1 MGIAFVPIYIKYLG
15 VEAYGL
21 IGVYVSMQAWIAL
34 LDMGMTPTLNRE
46 MARYKA
52 GEHDHVWARRLLR
65 TLECIYIVVV
75 GIVITISLILAAPIA
90 SSWLSV
96 EELSVSAVETT
107 IVMMGFI
114 ISIRWFMALYRGAIM
129 GLQEQVWLNKIVVV
143 FATIRGL
150 GVIPVLIFVSSTI
163 EAFFMFQAAVATA
176 ELIVVARKAIHLLPR
191 SDEKIRFDMQ
201 ILKRVWNF
209 AFGVFS
215 LNILGTVLLQSD
227 KVLIALM
234 LPLRY
239 LGLYTLATSICSA
252 LTSLATPIINGAY
265 PRMTELIA
273 KKDQA
278 LLAVTYHKSAQLL
291 AIILVSSGGVISI
304 YSSELLMLWTRDEVI
319 ALAGAGVLTIY
330 AVGTVLNGLMSLP
343 YTLQLSYGYT
353 RLLVCLNSILV
364 LTLVPL
370 TYWSITKFG
379 MIGPA
384 YVWVLLNTIYIGVGV
399 PLMHKKYLQQEQ
411 RRWYIHGFIAP
422 VITVATLCM
431 AFRWCLG
438 PPDIS
443 NQIANAFILI
453 GAFGIAV
460 VATSFSTPFGRNK
473 ISEVQFRADH

>member
-1 MGIAFVPIYIKYLG
+1 
-15 VEAYGL
+15 
-21 IGVYVSMQAWIAL
+21 MQAWIAL

-52 GEHDHVWARRLLR
+52 GEHDHLWARRLLR
-65 TLECIYIVVV
+65 TLECVYIVVV
-75 GIVITISLILAAPIA
+75 GVVITTSILLAAPIA
-90 SSWLSV
+90 RSWLSV
-96 EELSVSAVETT
+96 EELSVFAVETT
-107 IVMMGFI
+107 IVIMGFI

-129 GLQEQVWLNKIVVV
+129 GLQEQVWLNKINVV

-150 GVIPVLIFVSSTI
+150 GVIPVLIFVSPTI
-163 EAFFMFQAAVATA
+163 EAFFMFQAATAVA
-176 ELIVVARKAIHLLPR
+176 ELIVVARKTIHLIPR
-191 SDEKIRFDMQ
+191 SDEKVRFDMQ

-239 LGLYTLATSICSA
+239 LGFYTLATSICSA
-252 LTSLATPIINGAY
+252 LTSLTAPITNGAY

-273 KKDQA
+273 KKEQT

-304 YSSELLMLWTRDEVI
+304 YSSELLMLWTRDEVVAI
-319 ALAGAGVLTIY
+319 TGSGVLTIY
-330 AVGTVLNGLMSLP
+330 AIGTVLNGLMSLP

-353 RLLVCLNSILV
+353 RLLVSLNSILV

-370 TYWSITKFG
+370 TYWSIMKFG
-379 MIGPA
+379 VIGPA

-399 PLMHKKYLQQEQ
+399 PLMHKTYLKQEQ
-411 RRWYIHGFIAP
+411 ARWYLHGLTAP
-422 VITVATLCM
+422 VVAVATLCIGL
-431 AFRWCLG
+431 RWWLG
-438 PPDIS
+438 SPDIS
-443 NQIANAFILI
+443 DQLANALILI
-453 GAFGIAV
+453 GAFS
-460 VATSFSTPFGRNK
+460 VAIVAASFSTPFGRNK
-473 ISEVQFRADH
+473 VSEAQFPAGH